1 MNKRMRERLSRALV
15 LGAGCLGAGFAGG
28 AAAQWKPQR
37 AVELIVSAAPGGNQ
51 DLTARAIQRIWESRK
66 IVSPAVIVNKPGGGG
81 GLAYAYFRQHAPD
94 PHYLMMLAPTL
105 FTSRIAGK
113 GTFDIHDIT
122 PIALL
127 FNEYIFTVVR
137 AESPV
142 SSGRDLVRQLRAA
155 PDSLS
160 VAVATAVGN
169 HIHMGV
175 ALPMKAAGVDI
186 KRMKIVAFKSSGE
199 SLTAALGGHV
209 DVAASTFAAVLP
221 HVSAGR
227 LRILGMSAPQRM
239 GGLLAEVPT
248 WKEQGADAV
257 FDSWRGMVGPK
268 GMQEEHVKF
277 WVAAFEALSQSE
289 EWKQDVERNFR
300 VGRYLGGREAARY
313 WEAQYKALEEALT
326 ELGLAGR
333 AQRP

>member
-1 MNKRMRERLSRALV
+1 MKRGQCRSLLCALM
-15 LGAGCLGAGFAGG
+15 LGASGAGIVYSGA

-37 AVELIVSAAPGGNQ
+37 TVELVVSAAPGGNQ
-51 DLTARAIQRIWESRK
+51 DLTARAIQRIWEGQK
-66 IVSPAVIVNKPGGGG
+66 MVSPVLIMNKPGGGG
-81 GLAYAYFRQHAPD
+81 AIAYTYFLQHAPD
-94 PHYLMMLAPTL
+94 PHYLMVLAPTM

-113 GTFDIHDIT
+113 GTFDINDVT

-127 FNEYIFTVVR
+127 FNEYIFTTVK
-137 AESPV
+137 ADSPI
-142 SSGRDLVRQLRAA
+142 SSGRDLVQRLKAA

-186 KRMKIVAFKSSGE
+186 KRMKIVAFKSSGQ

-221 HVSAGR
+221 HVTAGR
-227 LRILGMSAPQRM
+227 LRIVGVSAPQRM
-239 GGLLAEVPT
+239 SGVLADVPT

-257 FDSWRGMVGPK
+257 FDSWRGVVGPK
-268 GMQEEHVKF
+268 GMQEEQVKF
-277 WVAAFEALSQSE
+277 WIAALEAISRTD
-289 EWKQDVERNFR
+289 EWKQDVEKNYR
-300 VGRYLGGREAARY
+300 VGNFLGGRDAHRY
-313 WEAQYKALEEALT
+313 WEAQYKSLEEALT
-326 ELGLAGR
+326 ELGLAKQAR
-333 AQRP
+333 